1 MKNKFVLGALTGAFC
16 ALFAFAV
23 FFTFYVYQD
32 AKSVSLA
39 DQESLIPDTGNTDS
53 ASEDSEADS
62 ETADDTADST
72 AGEPISEDEVFEKI
86 EYIKDMIDTY
96 SLYGVSTDDLVE
108 GIYKG
113 MMESLDDKYAM
124 YYTEDEFTALKE
136 SSSGTYCGIGALV
149 SQDMTTGLITIVK
162 PFVDGPAYAAGMLPG
177 DIVYMVD
184 DVDVT
189 AMDLSEVVRR
199 MKGDAG
205 TNVVVT
211 VYREGIEDPIDF
223 EIVRDWITVETV
235 ESEMLDNNIGYVS
248 ISEFDEVTVD
258 QFIEA
263 IDTLEEQGMTSLVLD
278 LRNNPGGLVDS
289 AVAMLDRL
297 LPPGLLVY
305 TEDKNGVREEEYAE
319 DDTELT
325 IPIVILMNGQSA
337 SASEIFAGAMQDYGA
352 AVIMGE
358 QSYGKGIVQIVAG
371 LYDNSGIKLT
381 ISEYFTPLGNKVHGI
396 GITPDVEVVL
406 NEDLQQLVTIPK
418 DDDNQIQSAI
428 TYLLEHQE

>member
-1 MKNKFVLGALTGAFC
+1 MKNRFILGALTGVVC
-16 ALFAFAV
+16 SLLAFAV
-23 FFTFYVYQD
+23 FFTFYVYKETKDLVQANQD
-32 AKSVSLA
+32 SSVL
-39 DQESLIPDTGNTDS
+39 DNQDTDS
-53 ASEDSEADS
+53 YGTSEDASSDSTES
-62 ETADDTADST
+62 ETTQ
-72 AGEPISEDEVFEKI
+72 ISEDEVFSKI
-86 EYIKDMIDTY
+86 EYIKNMIDTY

-149 SQDMTTGLITIVK
+149 SQDMTTGIITIVK
-162 PFVDGPAYAAGMLPG
+162 PFVDGPAYNAGMLPG

-189 AMDLSEVVRR
+189 EMDLTEVVRR

-205 TNVVVT
+205 TDVVVT
-211 VYREGIEDPIDF
+211 VYREGNEEPIDF
-223 EIVRDWITVETV
+223 EIIRDWITVETV
-235 ESEMLDNNIGYVS
+235 ESEMLDNNVGYVAV
-248 ISEFDEVTVD
+248 SEFDEVTVD
-258 QFIEA
+258 QFISA
-263 IDTLEEQGMTSLVLD
+263 IDTLEEEGMTSLVLD

-305 TEDKNGVREEEYAE
+305 TEDKDGNREEEYAE
-319 DDTELT
+319 DDLAVTV
-325 IPIVILMNGQSA
+325 PIVILMNGQSA

-358 QSYGKGIVQIVAG
+358 QSYGKGIVQVVAG

-396 GITPDVEVVL
+396 GITPDVEVTL
-406 NEDLQQLVTIPK
+406 NEDLAQLVTIPK
-418 DDDNQIQSAI
+418 EDDNQLQAAI
-428 TYLLEHQE
+428 SYLLDQQE